1 MLKNTSVFTKFSASW
16 LSFVLLLVVF
26 GPYLPL
32 PNPTEFDLMAMGQG
46 MFKSWNHILGTDMNG
61 YDLLANVVK
70 GARPSILISLVSV
83 GLGGSIGSSL
93 GIFAAYKRGKVDYIV
108 NTVFNIVL
116 SIPNLVLGLALVAVL
131 ATNPDPNIQVPT
143 SRRIVVIIVSLTIV
157 IIPILG
163 RIARGATL
171 TWVNRDFVV
180 AARSM
185 GMKDTK
191 IVFKHVVP
199 NVLPAIYA
207 VAFLAIGVVIVV
219 EGSLSLLGVGIVDG
233 VSWGSMI
240 ARVRGDLEYAPHSM
254 VVPVFVLA
262 VTVISCNQIGDVLR
276 NRLDEREGRL

>member
-1 MLKNTSVFTKFSASW
+1 MLFRS
-16 LSFVLLLVVF
+16 
-26 GPYLPL
+26 
-32 PNPTEFDLMAMGQG
+32 
-46 MFKSWNHILGTDMNG
+46 
-61 YDLLANVVK
+61 
-70 GARPSILISLVSV
+70 
-83 GLGGSIGSSL
+83 
-93 GIFAAYKRGKVDYIV
+93 
-108 NTVFNIVL
+108 
-116 SIPNLVLGLALVAVL
+116 
-131 ATNPDPNIQVPT
+131 
-143 SRRIVVIIVSLTIV
+143 
-157 IIPILG
+157 
-163 RIARGATL
+163 
-171 TWVNRDFVV
+171 VV